1 VQTILI
7 KIGHFCKVR
16 NSGGYMFGNLK
27 LGTKIGLGYGVIGL
41 ILAGSILATLWQVR
55 HTEETVNRL
64 VDLRTPTAQ
73 LSLVLLNGINQS
85 ASALRSWIILGD
97 NVFREERTASWD
109 TQIIPSLDTLKELS
123 AHWTDPDGIG
133 HFKAIISMTEQIDK
147 DQKEVEDIAHTL
159 DNTPATKILLED
171 GTPLIEILTASI
183 GKMIVIEQSL
193 EATADRKM
201 LLGIMADVRGTAGL
215 GAAAIRAYLI
225 SGDEKFKKEFEELW
239 QKNTERF
246 KDLSANDGLLT
257 PEQKKLLNT
266 FAQARDKLSPLP
278 AKIFEIRGGEE
289 WNLAHTWLAKKV
301 VPAGNTIKNH
311 LEAMIAIQKKLVQE
325 DQEKLKLQTRLLKT
339 AEWILLIAGI
349 TLCSLLAFFIT
360 RGITCPLSEA
370 VEVAERL
377 ARGDLT
383 MVFEPETTD
392 ETGQLLAAMKLM
404 VGNLREV
411 IKNLV
416 QTVGTLSAASESLS
430 SVSSQMASSAEE
442 TNIQAGIVAA
452 ASAQVSENV
461 SMVASAAEQS
471 SASISDVA
479 AMTEEMSSIFEN
491 MVMFSKKTSEN
502 VRNMALSSDE
512 ISAGIYNSSSAVE
525 EMTVSLNEVAKH
537 TNQAHRVSQ
546 NADSRACEVSLKMEA
561 LASAS
566 KQIGK
571 IVGVIKDIADQ
582 TNMLALNAT
591 IEAAGAGDAGR
602 GFAVVA
608 GEIKELAKQSANAT
622 DEIAEQVGHIQKS
635 TDEAVGAIGDI
646 SKIIAELAGI
656 NQSIAASAEEQTAT
670 ANEISKTISSNAV
683 SVKNVAEKAN
693 ESAILVEEIAK
704 STNETSKTA
713 REAARQIDEVT
724 KGVKDVAES
733 SGEASVGVEEISEN
747 IRGISMASKETAEG
761 AARTNMAS
769 KELAKTAEV
778 LSGLVKRFRL

>member
-1 VQTILI
+1 
-7 KIGHFCKVR
+7 
-16 NSGGYMFGNLK
+16 MFRNLK
-27 LGTKIGLGYGVIGL
+27 LGIKIGLGYGLVGL

-55 HTEETVNRL
+55 RTEETVNRL
-64 VDLRTPTAQ
+64 VDLRSPTAQ
-73 LSLVLLNGINQS
+73 SSLVLLNGISQS

-97 NVFREERTASWD
+97 NVFREERTAAWT
-109 TQIIPSLDTLKELS
+109 TQIEPSVNMLKELS
-123 AHWTDPDGIG
+123 AGRTDGDDIA
-133 HFKAIISMTEQIDK
+133 HLNAVISMTEQINN
-147 DQKEVEDIAHTL
+147 DQKQVENIAHTV
-159 DNTPATKILLED
+159 DNTPATKILLEE

-183 GKMIVIEQSL
+183 SKMIDIEQTL

-201 LLGIMADVRGTAGL
+201 LLGMMADVRGSVGL

-239 QKNTERF
+239 QKNTARF
-246 KDLSANDGLLT
+246 DALRADSGLMT
-257 PEQKKLLNT
+257 PEQHELLHT
-266 FAQARDKLSPLP
+266 FAQARDRLSPLP

-289 WNLAHTWLAKKV
+289 WNLAHNWLAKKV
-301 VPAGNTIKNH
+301 IPAANTIKGH
-311 LEAMIAIQKKLVQE
+311 LDAMIAIQKKLVQE

-360 RGITCPLSEA
+360 RGITCPLGEA

-392 ETGQLLAAMKLM
+392 ETGLLLGAMKLM
-404 VGNLREV
+404 VVNLREV

-416 QTVGTLSAASESLS
+416 GTVSTLSAASESLS

-442 TNIQAGIVAA
+442 TNIQAGTVAA

-461 SMVASAAEQS
+461 SRVASAAEQS

-479 AMTEEMSSIFEN
+479 SMTEEMSSIFEN
-491 MVMFSKKTSEN
+491 MVMFSKKTSDN

-512 ISAGIYNSSSAVE
+512 ISAGIHNAASAVA
-525 EMTVSLNEVAKH
+525 EMTLSLNEVAKH

-546 NADSRACEVSLKMEA
+546 NADRLAREVGLKMEA
-561 LASAS
+561 LESAS

-571 IVGVIKDIADQ
+571 IVEVIKDIADQ

-622 DEIAEQVGHIQKS
+622 DEIADQVGHIQKS
-635 TDEAVGAIGDI
+635 TDEAVGSIGDI
-646 SKIIAELAGI
+646 SKIIAEIAGI

-670 ANEISKTISSNAV
+670 ANEISKTISNNAV

-693 ESAILVEEIAK
+693 ESARLVEEIAN

-733 SGEASVGVEEISEN
+733 SGEAAVGVEEISEN
-747 IRGISMASKETAEG
+747 IRGISTASKETAEG
-761 AARTNMAS
+761 AARTNTAS

-778 LSGLVKRFRL
+778 LSGLVKRFSL